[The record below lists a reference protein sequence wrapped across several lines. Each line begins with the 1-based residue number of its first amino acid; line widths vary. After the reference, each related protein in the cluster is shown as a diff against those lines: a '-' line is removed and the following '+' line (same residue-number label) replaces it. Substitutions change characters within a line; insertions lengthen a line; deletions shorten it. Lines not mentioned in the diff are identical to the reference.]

1 MKRSLLWIGVMFL
14 IGILEML
21 VYERHAV
28 RQPNEVLLFFLALT
42 SVIWFCVGVAWGA
55 RGVVR
60 YLRR

>member
-1 MKRSLLWIGVMFL
+1 MKRALLWFGVMLL
-14 IGILEML
+14 IGFLELL

-42 SVIWFCVGVAWGA
+42 SVIWLLVGVAWGA

>member
-1 MKRSLLWIGVMFL
+1 MKRALLWFGVMLL
-14 IGILEML
+14 IGFLEMV

-28 RQPNEVLLFFLALT
+28 GQPNEVLLFFLALT
-42 SVIWFCVGVAWGA
+42 SLIWLCVGVAWGA